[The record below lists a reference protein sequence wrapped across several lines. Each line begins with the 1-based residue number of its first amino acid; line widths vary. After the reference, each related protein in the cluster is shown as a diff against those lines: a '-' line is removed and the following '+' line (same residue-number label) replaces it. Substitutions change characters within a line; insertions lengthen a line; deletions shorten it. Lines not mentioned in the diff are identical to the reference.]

1 MQTSMFRFAR
11 RSTPAALIAAP
22 IAALALT
29 ILTANL
35 HAEEKAVVAAA
46 FAPFAS
52 LLDRHLTEYDL
63 AGGGLVS
70 AFDYRA
76 AIDDPDSR
84 RLIDEQRRLLAD
96 FELAAID
103 TRERALAFWINA
115 YNFFMI
121 AHIVDHPVDGELVA
135 SVKDYGSLFN
145 PFRVFERE
153 IFDVGGRK
161 HSLDEIEK
169 GILLGEEFARRG
181 WKDARVH
188 FAVNCASLGCPPLRA
203 VPYTAANIERL
214 LETNTRRALATPLH
228 LRTDGS
234 TVRLTRLFDW
244 YRADFEEESGS
255 IEAYVIEHAADE
267 QARAMEQARRVRF
280 IDYDWAL
287 NSPENIEAWM
297 ETRP

>member
-1 MQTSMFRFAR
+1 MPRIVRSSTIASLFAV
-11 RSTPAALIAAP
+11 I
-22 IAALALT
+22 ALT
-29 ILTANL
+29 VLAKNL
-35 HAEEKAVVAAA
+35 NAEEETLVAGT
-46 FAPFAS
+46 FAPFAA

-63 AGGGLVS
+63 DGGGLVS

-76 AIDDPDSR
+76 ALDDPDSR
-84 RLIDEQRRLLAD
+84 RLIDEQRQLLAAFD
-96 FELAAID
+96 RTAID
-103 TRERALAFWINA
+103 TREPALAFWINA

-121 AHIVDHPVDGELVA
+121 AHVVDHPVDGELVD
-135 SVKDYGSLFN
+135 SVKDYGSLFD
-145 PFRVFERE
+145 PFRVFGLE

-161 HSLDEIEK
+161 YSLDEIEK

-188 FAVNCASLGCPPLRA
+188 FAVNCASVGCPPLRA
-203 VPYTAANIERL
+203 VPYTAANVERL

-228 LRTDGS
+228 LRVDGT
-234 TVRLTRLFDW
+234 TVRLTSLFDW

-255 IEAYVIEHAADE
+255 IEAYVIDHAADE